1 MENKFIRRSIS
12 IPFDINNRIDTMIEK
27 YSYDSK
33 NELFIE
39 LLELGLLKFDEDIE
53 LKSRINKLINMLD
66 ILLERIK

>member
-53 LKSRINKLINMLD
+53 LKSRINKLISMLD